1 MRVLIHAFVSF
12 TFFATAA
19 WADADPQAGSKAAL
33 NGLVDNYRNT
43 VVQLFEFEA
52 KATEATLQDSGYL
65 NYRDQVLTT
74 VFLGLDN
81 LNTTAANQLIVD
93 LSAVYVGESV
103 GPLYSCVLRR
113 KAKVLSL
120 HLQKTL
126 RLNDWCSKNLP
137 DKFCLKNDE
146 AKLRLR
152 SGIEK
157 SKNAECEV
165 PLY

>member
-1 MRVLIHAFVSF
+1 MRVLIHALVSLAFFV
-12 TFFATAA
+12 TAA
-19 WADADPQAGSKAAL
+19 WADADPHVGSKAAL
-33 NGLVDNYRNT
+33 NGLVDNYRST
-43 VVQLFEFEA
+43 VVQLFDFEA
-52 KATEATLQDSGYL
+52 KATEMVLQDNSYL

-103 GPLYSCVLRR
+103 GPLYSCIIQRR
-113 KAKVLSL
+113 AKALSL
-120 HLQKTL
+120 HLQKTT
-126 RLNDWCSKNLP
+126 RLNDWCLKNLP
-137 DKFCLKNDE
+137 NKFCLKNDE

-152 SGIEK
+152 TGIEK
-157 SKNAECEV
+157 SKNAECDT